1 MLVLILCIFAV
12 WVDTD
17 ETLIVL
23 STGPS
28 VMVGGTD
35 VGTVSDGLLVK
46 IEVSPSPMPV
56 LVADGALGNEALK
69 NVLLV

>member
-1 MLVLILCIFAV
+1 MILCIFAV

-56 LVADGALGNEALK
+56 LVADGALGNEALT

>member
-46 IEVSPSPMPV
+46 IEVSPSLMPV
-56 LVADGALGNEALK
+56 LIADGALGNEALT